1 MTAKGI
7 PSLGSAGARW
17 ASGPCS
23 GGPAERPEL
32 RREGAE
38 PAGSGSSA
46 LARLCKKRT
55 REGRA
60 EAAELQNALHRPGLL
75 LAASVCPACREL
87 PPALPALLPT
97 PLSYFSGYSTWWDSA
112 PRSKKKMETWRKSLS
127 L

>member
-75 LAASVCPACREL
+75 LAASVCPACRYRRPGAAPSSARFAAHPPEL
-87 PPALPALLPT
+87 FLRLQHLVGLCA
-97 PLSYFSGYSTWWDSA
+97 SI
-112 PRSKKKMETWRKSLS
+112 
-127 L
+127 